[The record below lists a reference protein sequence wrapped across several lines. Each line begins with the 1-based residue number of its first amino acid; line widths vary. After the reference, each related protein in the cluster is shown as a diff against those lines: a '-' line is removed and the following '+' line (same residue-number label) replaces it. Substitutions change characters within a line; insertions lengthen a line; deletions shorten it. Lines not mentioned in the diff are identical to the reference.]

1 MIAFFDVDYPE
12 DYEELESVFL
22 LMNGKLVPFFID
34 RIEPQ
39 AAAKFILKFE
49 DLDTLPEAEKLKGAA
64 LYLSLTELPE
74 LEEDQFYFH
83 EVIGYQVID
92 EEKGELGTVTDFF
105 AMPNQDLMAMDFQ
118 GQEVLIPVADEIIL
132 KTDKTAKK
140 IFVKLPEGL
149 LEVYTQPT
157 SRHEEEFDGDEDYS
171 EEK

>member
-1 MIAFFDVDYPE
+1 M
-12 DYEELESVFL
+12 ESVFL
-22 LMNGKLVPFFID
+22 LINGKLVPFFID

-49 DLDTLPEAEKLKGAA
+49 DLDTIQEAEKLKGVA
-64 LYLSLTELPE
+64 LYLPLTELPE

-92 EEKGELGTVTDFF
+92 EAKGELGTVTDFF

-132 KTDKTAKK
+132 RTDKASKK

-157 SRHEEEFDGDEDYS
+157 TRNEEEFDGDEDYS